1 MEDIKCRPFSETKA
15 LVYCVKRTAEC
26 LVCSMSASLQLSLLL
41 TVVLAAEALAAE
53 TIDILRKDL

>member
-41 TVVLAAEALAAE
+41 TVILAAE